1 MLKRS
6 AIILTLLFAAQQI
19 YAQCAMCKAVAEEA
33 AEEQAAN
40 VNSGII
46 YIMIVPYI
54 ILLIAFR
61 KKIFGLLKEIQRV
74 PQTTGQKKS
83 D

>member
-1 MLKRS
+1 MKRS
-6 AIILTLLFAAQQI
+6 AIILTLLFAAQQL

-40 VNSGII
+40 INTGII

-54 ILLIAFR
+54 ILFVIFR
-61 KKIFGLLKEIQRV
+61 KKIFGLLREIRRV